1 MNLRIAVIGAG
12 PAGAAAGWHLA
23 TRGFAVALV
32 DAAAFPRDKT
42 CGDWLT
48 PLALAELAVLGLDGA
63 TLDRAAPGHATV
75 TTTRLAAPSRRASTH
90 ASGIPGACIPRRV
103 LDALVRDRALA
114 AGCEPVQRAV

>member
-32 DAAAFPRDKT
+32 DAAQFPRDKT

-48 PLALAELAVLGLDGA
+48 PLALAELAALGLDGA
-63 TLDRAAPGHATV
+63 ALARAAPGHAVV
-75 TTTRLAAPSRRASTH
+75 TATRLAAPNRRTSTH
-90 ASGIPGACIPRRV
+90 ASGMPGACVPRRA
-103 LDALVRDRALA
+103 LDALVRN
-114 AGCEPVQRAV
+114 